1 MTEPS
6 LPPPGWYPDPSGAAM
21 QRYFDGTDPSDM
33 AGHDVEP
40 LRGLVAASGL
50 PGAVAALARPLAPG
64 GLLVLGLH
72 AGAARIRHALRP
84 LISWG
89 ESFQQDSGAV
99 CAAGSRIH
107 VCDRCEKR
115 PSRVNSQQA
124 NRSKAPALNQPDGVL
139 DLTSAPHTPLNRL
152 RQQWRE
158 KRPTFGAIATI
169 PSIQTVQ
176 IMARSG
182 IDWIIVDLE
191 HGPIDLGSAH
201 AMITATSGTP
211 CVPMVRIAANE
222 PWLAKAPMD
231 LGALGINFPMICSR
245 ADAEK
250 AVRSVRYPPKGD
262 RLWGPFHAPFRWGVS
277 MPDYM
282 ATVDDDMICMITI
295 EHVEAVNRIDEIMA
309 TPGIDLAVIGP
320 GDLATS
326 INKRG
331 LPDDPQVVALMQR
344 AEEGILKSGVPIGGV
359 ARTAEQA
366 NQMIERGYLAL
377 ALGFDWSL
385 FQRGIAASFAG
396 IKR

>member
-1 MTEPS
+1 M
-6 LPPPGWYPDPSGAAM
+6 
-21 QRYFDGTDPSDM
+21 
-33 AGHDVEP
+33 
-40 LRGLVAASGL
+40 
-50 PGAVAALARPLAPG
+50 
-64 GLLVLGLH
+64 
-72 AGAARIRHALRP
+72 
-84 LISWG
+84 
-89 ESFQQDSGAV
+89 
-99 CAAGSRIH
+99 
-107 VCDRCEKR
+107 
-115 PSRVNSQQA
+115 
-124 NRSKAPALNQPDGVL
+124 
-139 DLTSAPHTPLNRL
+139 TSAKPAPLNRL
-152 RQQWRE
+152 RQLWRE
-158 KRPTFGAIATI
+158 GRPTFGAIATI

-182 IDWIIVDLE
+182 MDWIIVDLE

-201 AMITATSGTP
+201 AMITATAGTP

-282 ATVDDDMICMITI
+282 ATADDDMICMITI
-295 EHVEAVNRIDEIMA
+295 EHVEAVERIDEIMA

-331 LPDDPQVVALMQR
+331 LPDDPGSAGADGARRGRHPQERR
-344 AEEGILKSGVPIGGV
+344 ADRRRRPHRRTGQPDDR
-359 ARTAEQA
+359 ARLSWRWRSASTG
-366 NQMIERGYLAL
+366 RC
-377 ALGFDWSL
+377 SS
-385 FQRGIAASFAG
+385 AASRRALKG
-396 IKR
+396 SSDRRRRAARPLPAPRERC

>member
-1 MTEPS
+1 LQ
-6 LPPPGWYPDPSGAAM
+6 LPP
-21 QRYFDGTDPSDM
+21 
-33 AGHDVEP
+33 
-40 LRGLVAASGL
+40 
-50 PGAVAALARPLAPG
+50 AP
-64 GLLVLGLH
+64 
-72 AGAARIRHALRP
+72 
-84 LISWG
+84 
-89 ESFQQDSGAV
+89 
-99 CAAGSRIH
+99 
-107 VCDRCEKR
+107 
-115 PSRVNSQQA
+115 
-124 NRSKAPALNQPDGVL
+124 
-139 DLTSAPHTPLNRL
+139 TPLNRL
-152 RQQWRE
+152 RKEWRE

-222 PWLAKAPMD
+222 PHLAKAPMD
-231 LGALGINFPMICSR
+231 IGALGINFPMICSA

-282 ATVDDDMICMITI
+282 ATADDDMICMITI

-331 LPDDPQVVALMQR
+331 LPDDPEVLELMKR
-344 AEEGILKSGVPIGGV
+344 AEQGILKSGVPIGGV
-359 ARTAEQA
+359 ARSAEQA
-366 NQMIERGYLAL
+366 NSMIERGYVAL

-385 FQRGIAASFAG
+385 FQRGLAASFAG

>member
-1 MTEPS
+1 M
-6 LPPPGWYPDPSGAAM
+6 
-21 QRYFDGTDPSDM
+21 
-33 AGHDVEP
+33 
-40 LRGLVAASGL
+40 
-50 PGAVAALARPLAPG
+50 
-64 GLLVLGLH
+64 
-72 AGAARIRHALRP
+72 
-84 LISWG
+84 
-89 ESFQQDSGAV
+89 
-99 CAAGSRIH
+99 
-107 VCDRCEKR
+107 
-115 PSRVNSQQA
+115 
-124 NRSKAPALNQPDGVL
+124 
-139 DLTSAPHTPLNRL
+139 TSAQPAPLNRL
-152 RQQWRE
+152 RQLWRE
-158 KRPTFGAIATI
+158 GRPTFGAIATI

-201 AMITATSGTP
+201 AMITATAGTP

-282 ATVDDDMICMITI
+282 ATADDDMICMITI
-295 EHVEAVNRIDEIMA
+295 EHVEAVERIDEIMA

-331 LPDDPQVVALMQR
+331 LPDDPEVHGADGARRGRHPQERRADRRRRPHGRAGQPDDRARLRGAGARLRLVA
-344 AEEGILKSGVPIGGV
+344 VP
-359 ARTAEQA
+359 ARH
-366 NQMIERGYLAL
+366 RGEL
-377 ALGFDWSL
+377 
-385 FQRGIAASFAG
+385 
-396 IKR
+396 